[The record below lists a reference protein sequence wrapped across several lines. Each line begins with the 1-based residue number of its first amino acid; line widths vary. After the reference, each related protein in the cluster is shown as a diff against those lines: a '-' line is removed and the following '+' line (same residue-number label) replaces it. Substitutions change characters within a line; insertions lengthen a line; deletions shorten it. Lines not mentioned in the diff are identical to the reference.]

1 MSNEH
6 EIETVL
12 DFLKL
17 SEDEFKRMLPD
28 LTTWY
33 LLSKEL
39 EKLGAEVAS
48 FTWVDDGKEGEIH
61 SFEVTNKTTG
71 ETVIVKG
78 SAYSDANE
86 GAA

>member
-1 MSNEH
+1 MNNEH

-28 LTTWY
+28 LTMWH

-61 SFEVTNKTTG
+61 SFKVTNTTTG
-71 ETVIVKG
+71 ETAIVKG
-78 SAYSDANE
+78 SAYFDADKDE
-86 GAA
+86 S